1 MTRRSNPMKGQRTLR
16 ILISKRGYLE
26 GYRSGL
32 EEKTAADLKS
42 RGLDCP
48 YEPYKIK
55 YFKPETMHTY
65 TPDFELPNGILIETK
80 GRLIIDDRKKH
91 ILIKRQRPELD
102 IRFVFE
108 YAKGKI
114 RKGSKTTYSM
124 WAEKEGFKWAE
135 KTIPQEWID
144 ESTK

>member
-1 MTRRSNPMKGQRTLR
+1 MNQLVKMTTSTSNPGLKY
-16 ILISKRGYLE
+16 GYK
-26 GYRSGL
+26 SGL
-32 EEKTAADLKS
+32 EEKTAEDLLS

-48 YEPYKIK
+48 YEPFKIN
-55 YFKPETMHTY
+55 YNKPETKHTY
-65 TPDFELPNGILIETK
+65 TPDFQLPNGIIIETK
-80 GRLIIDDRKKH
+80 GRLVIDDRKKH
-91 ILIKRQRPELD
+91 VLIKKQHPHLD

-144 ESTK
+144 EFH